1 MTEDLRLNRF
11 AVIDVSGFQH
21 AVFSGNHE
29 EGNCVSPAIDE
40 DDRRKCALLWARL
53 EEKSNDALTT
63 EQAIAALQNG
73 RLNRG
78 RLLTH
83 RLRGLGAAI
92 G

>member
-1 MTEDLRLNRF
+1 MTL
-11 AVIDVSGFQH
+11 VSSTQC
-21 AVFSGNHE
+21 FSNHE

-73 RLNRG
+73 QLDPR
-78 RLLTH
+78 
-83 RLRGLGAAI
+83 AS
-92 G
+92 